1 MYGASIVS
9 APGLRQPGGNVAG
22 TRKGVV
28 MGRLAWSQV
37 RFRLARTL
45 ALVAGVL
52 VAATAFTVLTAASHT
67 AQARTVGKVSANF
80 SPAYDILVRP
90 KGARSA
96 VESRTSTVAPDF
108 LSGIYGGITM
118 AQWHR
123 IERIPGVQV
132 AAPIAMAAYEQ
143 LQASVFVPVPTSAL
157 KGSGRQLYRISTTW
171 VSDDGASRVAQPPS
185 YLYVT
190 PLPLKSGSGNGLG
203 IPATDG
209 TGTGCVVGDGSL
221 LAPGTS
227 PFGTLAQSTAS
238 CWSRVNQYD
247 VAGSA
252 HTEAGYYVTWNIPVL
267 IAAIDPDAEAKLD
280 GLNKALI
287 SGSYLKENEGLYQ
300 KVDEGVTHM
309 GTPVLASSNSGMDE
323 YAQTTL
329 QQLTAPSAM
338 PDMDSAWANA
348 QAAAPGHTVATVR
361 TTAQQVY
368 SADLKHPP
376 TVQVITRPPGPAD
389 TAIGTPIAGYWS
401 VGPVHYRRTAGG
413 ALVARQVTNP
423 TSSWFTGYPYPVSM
437 DNAESQY
444 RTVTNHQK
452 APTHIADLEP
462 STLSLIKITGV
473 FDPAKMKVFSAL
485 SEVPLGDYQ
494 PVAAA
499 PARTASRR
507 ALHGGDLLPN
517 QNIGG
522 LASQSVNLITTL
534 SALPELEHGQQFTGV
549 PARDPI
555 SVIRVRVAGVIGPGA
570 LSRERINAVAQQIEQ
585 RTGLDVDVVAGSS
598 PSPVTI
604 DLPAG
609 KFGQPSLT
617 LTQNWVREGV
627 AVLILKAVDK
637 TSVALYILILV
648 VCVLFV
654 GNAATAAV
662 RGRRRELGVLASLGW
677 RRSRLFATVL
687 GELAGIG
694 LVAGLLAAAIA
705 IPISAVLGLNASP
718 QRTLLAVPVAIAVAV
733 AAGLGLAWLAARADP
748 ISSVR
753 PPVLAVR
760 RAHQPA
766 SITGLAALNVTR
778 TPGRTAIGVVSLAVG
793 IAAVTM
799 LTAVTFAFRGIIVGS
814 LLGDAV
820 AVQVRSVDYVAAGA
834 TIILGVLA
842 VADVVFLN
850 IRERAGELATI
861 RSFGWRDSALARLV
875 ITEGAIIGVTGS
887 LAGAGLG
894 LAAAAW
900 FAGQLPARLL
910 LIAAAAVAAG
920 VLITAGAAL
929 LPAALLRR
937 LPTAHLLAEE

>member
-1 MYGASIVS
+1 
-9 APGLRQPGGNVAG
+9 
-22 TRKGVV
+22 

-45 ALVAGVL
+45 ALIAGVL

-67 AQARTVGKVSANF
+67 AQARTIGKVSANF

-90 KGARSA
+90 QGARSA
-96 VESRTSTVAPDF
+96 VESKTGTVAPDF

-118 AQWHR
+118 AQWHE
-123 IERIPGVQV
+123 IERIPGVDV
-132 AAPIAMAAYEQ
+132 AAPIAMAAYVQ
-143 LQASVFVPVPTSAL
+143 LQASVFVPVPASAL

-209 TGTGCVVGDGSL
+209 TGKGCVVGDGSL
-221 LAPGTS
+221 QPAGTS

-238 CWSRVNQYD
+238 CWSRLNQYD
-247 VAGSA
+247 VPGSA

-280 GLNKALI
+280 GLNKALV
-287 SGSYLKENEGLYQ
+287 SGNYLKENEG
-300 KVDEGVTHM
+300 VTDVKI
-309 GTPVLASSNSGMDE
+309 PVLASSSSGMDE
-323 YAQTTL
+323 YAQSTL

-338 PDMDSAWANA
+338 PDMDAAWASA
-348 QAAAPGHTVATVR
+348 QASVPGRMVATVR

-368 SADLKHPP
+368 GAVLKNPP
-376 TVQVITRPPGPAD
+376 TVQVITGPPAPTD
-389 TAIGTPIAGYWS
+389 TATGTPIAGYWS
-401 VGPVHYRRTAGG
+401 VGPLHYQRTTGG
-413 ALVARQVTNP
+413 ALAVRQVTNP
-423 TSSWFTGYPYPVSM
+423 AWATWYTGDSYPVSM
-437 DNAESQY
+437 DNEESQY
-444 RTVTNHQK
+444 RTVTNHQR

-462 STLSLIKITGV
+462 STLSLIKIAGV

-494 PVAAA
+494 PVTAS
-499 PARTASRR
+499 PANAASRR

-517 QNIGG
+517 QNVGG
-522 LASQSVNLITTL
+522 LVSQSVNLITTL
-534 SALPELEHGQQFTGV
+534 SALPQLEHRRQFTGV

-555 SVIRVRVAGVIGPGA
+555 SVIRVRVAGVTGPGA
-570 LSRERINAVAQQIEQ
+570 LSRERIKTVAQQIEQ
-585 RTGLDVDVVAGSS
+585 RTGLDVDIVAGSS
-598 PSPVTI
+598 PAPETI
-604 DLPAG
+604 DVPAG
-609 KFGQPSLT
+609 KFGQPPLT
-617 LTQNWVREGV
+617 LTQNWVKEDV
-627 AVLILKAVDK
+627 AILILKAVDK
-637 TSVALYILILV
+637 TSIALYILILV

-687 GELAGIG
+687 SELAGIG

-733 AAGLGLAWLAARADP
+733 AAGLGPAWLAARADP
-748 ISSVR
+748 VSSVR

-760 RAHQPA
+760 RAHHPA

-793 IAAVTM
+793 ITAVTM

-814 LLGDAV
+814 LLGDAI
-820 AVQVRSVDYVAAGA
+820 AVQVRGVDYVAAAA
-834 TIILGVLA
+834 TVILGVLA

-850 IRERAGELATI
+850 IRERAAELATI
-861 RSFGWRDSALARLV
+861 RSFGWRDTALARLV

-887 LAGAGLG
+887 LIGAGLG

-910 LIAAAAVAAG
+910 AIAAVAVVAG
-920 VLITAGAAL
+920 VLVTAAAAL
-929 LPAALLRR
+929 LPAALLHR

>member
-1 MYGASIVS
+1 
-9 APGLRQPGGNVAG
+9 
-22 TRKGVV
+22 

-45 ALVAGVL
+45 ALIAGVL

-80 SPAYDILVRP
+80 QPAYDILVRP

-96 VESRTSTVAPDF
+96 VESKTGTVAPDF

-118 AQWHR
+118 AQWHQ

-132 AAPIAMAAYEQ
+132 AAPIAMASYAQ
-143 LQASVFVPVPTSAL
+143 LQASVFVPVPASAL

-203 IPATDG
+203 KPATDG

-221 LAPGTS
+221 LPPGTS

-247 VAGSA
+247 VPGSA
-252 HTEAGYYVTWNIPVL
+252 HTEAGYYVTWNIPML

-280 GLNKALI
+280 GLNKSLV
-287 SGSYLKENEGLYQ
+287 SGSYLTE
-300 KVDEGVTHM
+300 DEGATDFK
-309 GTPVLASSNSGMDE
+309 TPVLASSSSGMDE

-338 PDMDSAWANA
+338 PDMDAAWANA
-348 QAAAPGHTVATVR
+348 QDSAPGHTVATVR

-368 SADLKHPP
+368 SADLKNPP
-376 TVQVITRPPGPAD
+376 TVQVITRGL
-389 TAIGTPIAGYWS
+389 TASGIATGTPIAGYWS

-423 TSSWFTGYPYPVSM
+423 TPSWYTGYPYPVSM

-499 PARTASRR
+499 PANTASRR

-522 LASQSVNLITTL
+522 LVSQSVNLITTL
-534 SALPELEHGQQFTGV
+534 SALPQLEHGRQFTGV

-555 SVIRVRVAGVIGPGA
+555 SVIRVRVAGVTGPGA
-570 LSRERINAVAQQIEQ
+570 LSRERINTVAQQIEQ

-598 PSPVTI
+598 PAPETI

-609 KFGQPSLT
+609 RFSQPPLA
-617 LTQNWVREGV
+617 LTQNWVKEGV

-637 TSVALYILILV
+637 TSVALYVLILV

-705 IPISAVLGLNASP
+705 IPISAVLGLNAAP

-733 AAGLGLAWLAARADP
+733 AAGLGPAWLAARADP
-748 ISSVR
+748 VSSVR

-778 TPGRTAIGVVSLAVG
+778 TPGRTAIGMVSLAVG

-799 LTAVTFAFRGIIVGS
+799 LTAVTFAFRGVIVGS
-814 LLGDAV
+814 LLGDAI
-820 AVQVRSVDYVAAGA
+820 AVQVRSADYIAAAA
-834 TIILGVLA
+834 TVILGVLA

-850 IRERAGELATI
+850 IRERAAELATI

-875 ITEGAIIGVTGS
+875 ITEGAIIGLTGS
-887 LAGAGLG
+887 LIGAGLG

-910 LIAAAAVAAG
+910 LIAAVAVVAG
-920 VLITAGAAL
+920 VLITAAAAL

>member
-1 MYGASIVS
+1 
-9 APGLRQPGGNVAG
+9 
-22 TRKGVV
+22 

-37 RFRLARTL
+37 RFRPARAL
-45 ALVAGVL
+45 ALIVGVL
-52 VAATAFTVLTAASHT
+52 VAATAFTVLTAASRT

-80 SPAYDILVRP
+80 QPAYDILVRP

-96 VESRTSTVAPDF
+96 VESRTGTVAPDF
-108 LSGIYGGITM
+108 LSGIYGGITI
-118 AQWHR
+118 AQWHK

-132 AAPIAMAAYEQ
+132 AAPIAMAAYAQ
-143 LQASVFVPVPTSAL
+143 LQADIFVPVPPAAL

-171 VSDDGASRVAQPPS
+171 VSDDGASRIVQPPS

-190 PLPLKSGSGNGLG
+190 PLRLKSGSGDGLG

-227 PFGTLAQSTAS
+227 PFGTSAQSSAS

-247 VAGSA
+247 VAGAS
-252 HTEAGYYVTWNIPVL
+252 HKQAGYYVTWNIPVL

-280 GLNKALI
+280 GLSKALV
-287 SGSYLKENEGLYQ
+287 SGSYLKENEGAI
-300 KVDEGVTHM
+300 GVK
-309 GTPVLASSNSGMDE
+309 TPVLASSNSGMDE

-329 QQLTAPSAM
+329 QQLMAPSAM
-338 PDMDSAWANA
+338 PDMDTAWADA
-348 QAAAPGHTVATVR
+348 QVSVPGRTLAIVH

-368 SADLKHPP
+368 SAVLRNPP
-376 TVQVITRPPGPAD
+376 TVQVITGPPASSPLAS
-389 TAIGTPIAGYWS
+389 GTPIAGYWT
-401 VGPVHYRRTAGG
+401 VGPLDYRRTVGG
-413 ALVARQVTNP
+413 ALAVRQVTNP
-423 TSSWFTGYPYPVSM
+423 AWTTWYTGDPYPVSM
-437 DNAESQY
+437 DNEESQY
-444 RTVTNHQK
+444 RTVASHQ
-452 APTHIADLEP
+452 PTPKSIASNLEP
-462 STLSLIKITGV
+462 STLSIIKIAGV

-499 PARTASRR
+499 PANAASRR
-507 ALHGGDLLPN
+507 PLHGRDLLPN

-522 LASQSVNLITTL
+522 LVSQPVNLITTL
-534 SALPELEHGQQFTGV
+534 SALPQLEHRRQFSGV
-549 PARDPI
+549 PVRDPI
-555 SVIRVRVAGVIGPGA
+555 SVIRVRVAGVTGAGA
-570 LSRERINAVAQQIEQ
+570 LSRERISAVAQQIEQ

-598 PSPVTI
+598 PSPMTI
-604 DLPAG
+604 DVPAG
-609 KFGQPSLT
+609 KFGQPPLA
-617 LTQNWVREGV
+617 LTQNWVKEGV

-694 LVAGLLAAAIA
+694 LAAGLLAAAIA
-705 IPISAVLGLNASP
+705 IPISAALGLDAAP
-718 QRTLLAVPVAIAVAV
+718 LRTLLAVPVAIAVAV
-733 AAGLGLAWLAARADP
+733 AAGLAPAWLAARADP
-748 ISSVR
+748 VSSVR

-760 RAHQPA
+760 RARQPG
-766 SITGLAALNVTR
+766 SITALAALNVTR

-799 LTAVTFAFRGIIVGS
+799 LTAVTFAFRGVIVGS
-814 LLGDAV
+814 LLGGAV
-820 AVQVRSVDYVAAGA
+820 AVQVRSVDYVAAAA
-834 TIILGVLA
+834 TVALGVLA

-850 IRERAGELATI
+850 ITERAAELATI
-861 RSFGWRDSALARLV
+861 RSFGWRDAALARLV
-875 ITEGAIIGVTGS
+875 ITEGAIIGVLGS

-894 LAAAAW
+894 LGAAAW
-900 FAGQLPARLL
+900 FAGQLPGRLIV
-910 LIAAAAVAAG
+910 IAVAAVVAG
-920 VLITAGAAL
+920 VLITSAAAL